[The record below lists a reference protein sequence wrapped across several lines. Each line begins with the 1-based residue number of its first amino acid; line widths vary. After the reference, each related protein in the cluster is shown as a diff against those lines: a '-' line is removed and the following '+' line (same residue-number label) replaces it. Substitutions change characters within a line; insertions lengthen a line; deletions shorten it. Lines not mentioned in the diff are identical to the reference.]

1 MPTTRELSAIYRHA
15 HNIMRNVDGLQ
26 PQEAFDELLKYLF
39 FKQNYEA
46 EVKDHKSVDVDKVRK
61 LFSIYLGKASSW
73 SSEIWREK
81 R

>member
-1 MPTTRELSAIYRHA
+1 
-15 HNIMRNVDGLQ
+15 MRNVDGLQ

>member
-1 MPTTRELSAIYRHA
+1 MYLRYRRQLVSSIIL
-15 HNIMRNVDGLQ
+15 NQ
-26 PQEAFDELLKYLF
+26 
-39 FKQNYEA
+39 QNYEA